1 MEIRHLRCFLAVA
14 EELHF
19 ARAAERLHMEQSPL
33 SRTIRELEEDLGV
46 QLFVRTSRSTRLTLA
61 GRFFLEHVPRVLAV
75 LEQARESV
83 KAAAN
88 GFQGQLRIALS
99 DCVAPFRLSGLL
111 ARCREEDPDIE
122 IRLFEVSLAQQ
133 LQGLRDELYDA
144 GFSMADEVGDG
155 LIVEPAWED
164 ELMMALPARHPALT
178 HKRIPLDEVLRY
190 PLVLGD
196 PAVCEGYA
204 RQVDRVLRT
213 QEQEPLLVQRVAS
226 PEMMMAL
233 VSAGLALGFAG
244 AAYIAANRE
253 ANVVGRPL
261 AGEPPMLT
269 TYLLRRDNEPS
280 QALARF
286 IERLQSGPVPG
297 SAANDEK

>member
-1 MEIRHLRCFLAVA
+1 M
-14 EELHF
+14 
-19 ARAAERLHMEQSPL
+19 
-33 SRTIRELEEDLGV
+33 
-46 QLFVRTSRSTRLTLA
+46 
-61 GRFFLEHVPRVLAV
+61 
-75 LEQARESV
+75 
-83 KAAAN
+83 
-88 GFQGQLRIALS
+88 
-99 DCVAPFRLSGLL
+99 
-111 ARCREEDPDIE
+111 
-122 IRLFEVSLAQQ
+122 
-133 LQGLRDELYDA
+133 
-144 GFSMADEVGDG
+144 
-155 LIVEPAWED
+155 
-164 ELMMALPARHPALT
+164 
-178 HKRIPLDEVLRY
+178 LRY

-269 TYLLRRDNEPS
+269 TYLLRRNNEPS

-286 IERLQSGPVPG
+286 IERLQSNGTG
-297 SAANDEK
+297 LGDTAHDEK

>member
-14 EELHF
+14 KELHF

-46 QLFVRTSRSTRLTLA
+46 QLFVRTSRSTRLTQA

-99 DCVAPFRLSGLL
+99 DCVTPFRLSGLL

-122 IRLFEVSLAQQ
+122 IRLFEVPLAQQ

-164 ELMMALPARHPALT
+164 ELMMALPARHPALA

-269 TYLLRRDNEPS
+269 TYLLRRDKEPS